1 MACTLIQYRK
11 LHRAFLLVL
20 IEDRGPHVDLF
31 LKHQV
36 LICLARCLGLFQGLA
51 STTVSTHCHCHILLL
66 ASKLRISAKKNIEKV
81 WYQYGSHQYLCNKP
95 RTLHPLD
102 LYKFREFFLAIY
114 LQVNFSKSFLFLS
127 SPILWNSRDW
137 PLSCLVKFS
146 ICLLN

>member
-11 LHRAFLLVL
+11 IHRAFLLVL

-95 RTLHPLD
+95 RTLQGNFWCVMASLRLSGLD
-102 LYKFREFFLAIY
+102 AA
-114 LQVNFSKSFLFLS
+114 KSMGLDVAKSMGLDAAKS
-127 SPILWNSRDW
+127 
-137 PLSCLVKFS
+137 
-146 ICLLN
+146 

>member
-11 LHRAFLLVL
+11 IHRAFLLVL

-66 ASKLRISAKKNIEKV
+66 ASKFRISAKKNIEKV
-81 WYQYGSHQYLCNKP
+81 WYQYGLHQYLCNKP
-95 RTLHPLD
+95 WTLQGNFWCVMASLRLSGLD
-102 LYKFREFFLAIY
+102 AA
-114 LQVNFSKSFLFLS
+114 KSMGLDVAKSMGLDAAKS
-127 SPILWNSRDW
+127 
-137 PLSCLVKFS
+137 
-146 ICLLN
+146 